1 MVLPVCCYLLYFISA
16 NLARQQP
23 SLLWG
28 YLCRKMAMSSLVAW
42 SKARRRHSSSP
53 VVFNSYA
60 RISRNRVSFTYLVDS
75 KGPKGNML
83 STSIYPLIACF
94 SCTLLAKP
102 VQSVNDLGDLRQPS
116 HPSSLLSAFNATSL
130 VNVSVSNDMSIRCDG
145 EVYGFKPDIN
155 DCMSALQHHQIGR
168 EQASF
173 GRRGSFRS
181 EKTIPLP
188 YRMMGGT

>member
-1 MVLPVCCYLLYFISA
+1 
-16 NLARQQP
+16 
-23 SLLWG
+23 
-28 YLCRKMAMSSLVAW
+28 
-42 SKARRRHSSSP
+42 
-53 VVFNSYA
+53 
-60 RISRNRVSFTYLVDS
+60 
-75 KGPKGNML
+75 ML

-155 DCMSALQHHQIGR
+155 DCISVLQHQLVGR

-188 YRMMGGT
+188 YRLMGGT